1 MKPKTNIVW
10 FKRDLR
16 LTDHAPL
23 YEATCRDEQFLVL
36 YIFEPSLIN
45 DSHTDERHWRFIQQS
60 LLVMGKILAEQ
71 NKQLSIAYGEADQIF
86 SELINQYEI
95 TNVFSHEE
103 TGLKLTY
110 ERDKKLKKFFNAKK
124 IRWHEYQTNAVIRGL
139 NNRKMWENQW
149 DKVMREEIKPINLAK
164 ANIVFHSF
172 RQSETPQYVSD
183 VHHQSGGCLSAQ
195 KEMYDFFEN
204 RGQDYFK
211 FISKPDKSRTSCS
224 RLSPYIAYGNLS
236 MREVYQT
243 LLYSWNKPGWRR
255 SMAALSSRLHWHC
268 HFIQKYES
276 EIEIED
282 LPINR
287 GYENFPYKVINYDH
301 QDFFAWANGETG
313 YPLIDASMRALK
325 KTGYLN
331 FRMRAM
337 VVSFA
342 CHYYLIH
349 WKLVARHLA
358 TLFLDFEPG
367 IHYPQIQMQA
377 GVTGINTIRIYNPT
391 KQLQDHDPDVI
402 FIKNW
407 VDELFDQ
414 DKEYILGL
422 PENNF
427 DLFSKDQN
435 SYPTPAY
442 DFFERI
448 KYSKNLLWH
457 WKKSS
462 HVKSYN
468 SKILSRHVKVK

>member
-10 FKRDLR
+10 LKRDLR

-23 YEATCRDEQFLVL
+23 YEAICSNEQFLLL
-36 YIFEPSLIN
+36 YIFEPSLMN
-45 DSHTDERHWRFIQQS
+45 DSHTDKRHWRFIQQS
-60 LLVMGKILAEQ
+60 LSDIEKILAKHK
-71 NKQLSIAYGEADQIF
+71 KQLSIAYGEVDHIF
-86 SELINQYEI
+86 SELINKYALANI
-95 TNVFSHEE
+95 FSHEE
-103 TGLKLTY
+103 TGLKLTF
-110 ERDKKLKKFFNAKK
+110 ERDKKLRKFFNVNK
-124 IRWHEYQTNAVIRGL
+124 IQWHEYQTNAVIRGL
-139 NNRKMWENQW
+139 NNRKTWEKQW
-149 DKVMREEIKPINLAK
+149 NKVMREEIKPINLAN
-164 ANIVFHSF
+164 ANIIFHPF
-172 RQSETPQYVSD
+172 AQSKTPQLTND
-183 VHHQSGGCLSAQ
+183 VHHQTGGFVPAQ
-195 KEMYDFFEN
+195 KEMHDFFET

-211 FISKPDKSRTSCS
+211 YISKPDKSRISCS

-243 LLYSWNKPGWRR
+243 LLKSWNRPGWRR

-287 GYENFPYKVINYDH
+287 GYENFPYKVINLDH
-301 QDFFAWANGETG
+301 QDFLAWANGETG

-349 WKLVARHLA
+349 WKLVAKHLA

-377 GVTGINTIRIYNPT
+377 GVTGINTIRVYNPI
-391 KQLQDHDPDVI
+391 KQLLDHDPDTT

-407 VDELFDQ
+407 VDELCDE

-422 PENNF
+422 PDNNL
-427 DLFSKDQN
+427 DLFSKGQS
-435 SYPTPAY
+435 SYPTPTY
-442 DFFERI
+442 DFFERT

-462 HVKSYN
+462 QVKSYN

>member
-10 FKRDLR
+10 LKRDLR

-23 YEATCRDEQFLVL
+23 HAATCRDEQFLLL
-36 YIFEPSLIN
+36 YIFEPSLMN
-45 DSHTDERHWRFIQQS
+45 DSHTDKRHWRFIQQS
-60 LLVMGKILAEQ
+60 LSDIEKILAKHK
-71 NKQLSIAYGEADQIF
+71 KQLSIAYGEAGHIF
-86 SELINQYEI
+86 SELINKYAVANI
-95 TNVFSHEE
+95 FSHEE
-103 TGLKLTY
+103 TGLKLTF
-110 ERDKKLKKFFNAKK
+110 ERDKKLQNFFNANK
-124 IRWHEYQTNAVIRGL
+124 IQWHEYQTNAVIRGL
-139 NNRKMWENQW
+139 NNRKTWENQW
-149 DKVMREEIKPINLAK
+149 NKVMREEIKPINLAN
-164 ANIVFHSF
+164 ANIIFHPF
-172 RQSETPQYVSD
+172 TQSETPQLAND
-183 VHHQSGGCLSAQ
+183 VHHQTGGCLPAQ
-195 KEMYDFFEN
+195 KEMHDFFET

-243 LLYSWNKPGWRR
+243 LLKSWNRPGWRR

-287 GYENFPYKVINYDH
+287 GYENFPYKVINY
-301 QDFFAWANGETG
+301 
-313 YPLIDASMRALK
+313 
-325 KTGYLN
+325 
-331 FRMRAM
+331 
-337 VVSFA
+337 
-342 CHYYLIH
+342 YLIH
-349 WKLVARHLA
+349 WKLVAKHLA

-377 GVTGINTIRIYNPT
+377 GVTGINTIRIYNPI
-391 KQLQDHDPDVI
+391 KQSLDHDPDTK
-402 FIKNW
+402 FIKSW
-407 VDELFDQ
+407 VKELCDQ

-422 PENNF
+422 PDNNL
-427 DLFSKDQN
+427 DLFSEGQ
-435 SYPTPAY
+435 STYPTPTY
-442 DFFERI
+442 DFFERT

-462 HVKSYN
+462 QVKSYN

>member
-10 FKRDLR
+10 LKRDLR

-36 YIFEPSLIN
+36 YIFEPSLMN
-45 DSHTDERHWRFIQQS
+45 DCHTDERHWRFIQQS
-60 LLVMGKILAEQ
+60 LSDIEKILAKM
-71 NKQLSIAYGEADQIF
+71 NKQISIAYGEADQIF
-86 SELINQYEI
+86 SEIINQYEI
-95 TNVFSHEE
+95 KNIFSHEE

-110 ERDKKLKKFFNAKK
+110 ERDKRLKKIFNAKK
-124 IRWHEYQTNAVIRGL
+124 IQWHEYQTNAVIRGL
-139 NNRKMWENQW
+139 NNRKTWEKQW
-149 DKVMREEIKPINLAK
+149 DKVMREEIKPINLDK
-164 ANIVFHSF
+164 ANIVFHRF
-172 RQSETPQYVSD
+172 PISEIPKIRND
-183 VHHQSGGCLSAQ
+183 VNHQAGGCLPAQ
-195 KEMYDFFEN
+195 KEMDDFFET

-236 MREVYQT
+236 MREIYQT
-243 LLYSWNKPGWRR
+243 LLKSWNKPGWRR

-276 EIEIED
+276 EIDIED

-287 GYENFPYKVINYDH
+287 GYKNLPYKVINCEH
-301 QDFFAWANGETG
+301 QDFLAWTNGETG

-325 KTGYLN
+325 KTGYIN

-342 CHYYLIH
+342 CHYFMIH

-391 KQLQDHDPDVI
+391 KQLQDHDPDTK
-402 FIKNW
+402 FIRDW
-407 VDELFDQ
+407 VDELSDQ
-414 DKEYILGL
+414 DKDYILGL
-422 PENNF
+422 PDNNF
-427 DLFSKDQN
+427 DLFSSSQN

-442 DFFERI
+442 DFFERT
-448 KYSKNLLWH
+448 KYAKNLLWQ
-457 WKKSS
+457 WKKSAQ
-462 HVKSYN
+462 VKSYN
-468 SKILSRHVKVK
+468 SKILSRHVKVR

>member
-10 FKRDLR
+10 LKRDLR

-23 YEATCRDEQFLVL
+23 YEAISRDEQFLVL
-36 YIFEPSLIN
+36 YIFEPSLMN
-45 DSHTDERHWRFIQQS
+45 DSHTDKRHWRFIQQS
-60 LLVMGKILAEQ
+60 LSDMEKILAKQ

-86 SELINQYEI
+86 TELTNQYGI
-95 TNVFSHEE
+95 KNIFSHEE

-110 ERDKKLKKFFNAKK
+110 ERDKKLKKFFNANK
-124 IRWHEYQTNAVIRGL
+124 IQWHEYQTNAVIRGL
-139 NNRKMWENQW
+139 NNRKTWEKQW
-149 DKVMREEIKPINLAK
+149 NKVMREEIKPINLAK
-164 ANIVFHSF
+164 ANIIFHPF
-172 RQSETPQYVSD
+172 IQSETPQLAND
-183 VHHQSGGCLSAQ
+183 FDHQMGGFLPAQ
-195 KEMYDFFEN
+195 KEMHDFFET

-243 LLYSWNKPGWRR
+243 LLKSWNKPGWRR

-287 GYENFPYKVINYDH
+287 GYENFPYKVINSDH
-301 QDFFAWANGETG
+301 QDFLAWANGETG

-391 KQLQDHDPDVI
+391 KQLQDHDPDAKFV
-402 FIKNW
+402 KNW
-407 VDELFDQ
+407 VDELYDQ

-422 PENNF
+422 PDNNL
-427 DLFSKDQN
+427 DLFSECQS

-442 DFFERI
+442 DFFERT
-448 KYSKNLLWH
+448 KYAKNLLWQ
-457 WKKSS
+457 WKKSAQ
-462 HVKSYN
+462 VKSYN
-468 SKILSRHVKVK
+468 SKILLRHVKVR